1 MLCEADDALKMACP
15 HRRAAA
21 DMILGRRKR
30 AFESHEAIVGGGAAN
45 QFKAVSLSLEGKFGL
60 S

>member
-21 DMILGRRKR
+21 DMILRDEKGLL
-30 AFESHEAIVGGGAAN
+30 ESYGAIVGGG
-45 QFKAVSLSLEGKFGL
+45 KVR
-60 S
+60 